1 MKIKLIAL
9 TILLMCC
16 NLIIVAQWR
25 FPLNERNVSDLTSAF
40 ELRDKSNT
48 GYDYDFHGGMDLAKW
63 TYKIG

>member
-9 TILLMCC
+9 TVLLMCC

-40 ELRDKSNT
+40 GPRDKSDS
-48 GYDYDFHGGMDLAKW
+48 GYNYDFHGGMDLAK
-63 TYKIG
+63 